1 MTEKIFITREIRG
14 CISDVCYSDET
25 LAKDRSEYQKVIA
38 FLSRRHVEVAGPL
51 YEDVR

>member
-25 LAKDRSEYQKVIA
+25 LAKDRSEYQKVYSAITETCG
-38 FLSRRHVEVAGPL
+38 SRRPPM
-51 YEDVR
+51 